1 MLKLNKYIGEEE
13 NMITDEEIQK
23 IFDWADKNKIV
34 GKRWKNQKW
43 GINLLDDEINSV
55 KRGIPRDKDTLLKIT
70 HLNLSKFKLSD
81 IPSELYKLI
90 KLKDLDISNNE
101 ILVLSKD
108 IGNLENLEYLDVSSN
123 LIWHEDSN
131 YSSFSIPEEIKKFK
145 KLRYLNLFDIK
156 LKTLPKEI
164 WELQSLEV
172 LNLGFHDSSIII
184 PKEIGNLINLIHL
197 ELKNLSNIELF
208 AEIGN
213 LVKLEYL
220 KIKDCEKLKYLMV
233 EIGNLENLKH
243 LELEHLII
251 KELPSEIG
259 NLSKLE
265 NLKLMDCE
273 LEIIPNEIGNLLKL
287 ESLKVNSCD
296 KLEIIPSEIGK
307 LKNLIELELEY
318 LSIKALPKEIGN
330 LSKLENLKLSDCEK
344 LELIPSEIGKLQE
357 LKHLDISWNTSLK
370 ELPKEVGRLVN
381 LTHLNFRHSG
391 LKKLPDELS
400 TLKNLKFLNDEP
412 YIMLNKKEETPMK
425 EEKNKID
432 NKKLGNIKFTHKNI
446 LLKGVPGTGK
456 SKTIDNIIENNL
468 EMSKI
473 QDNVLRINI
482 HSASSNSDLMQGISI
497 STNDNNDILY
507 EEKKGAV
514 LNHIFKAM
522 YKPNQ
527 PFVLVLE
534 EIQENSLNELIGDL
548 IYLIEKDKRTLIALD
563 NEQELS
569 YEELFSQVNPKYFVE
584 LPNLVENSESNTKMI
599 MPDNLYVFCT
609 SNYRDDRKVI
619 EDNLLR
625 RFDVVEIYPKYF
637 DESWVD
643 GNGELIFKSED
654 ISKFLEKLNG
664 AILKQFGNETH
675 PDRYLVGHAN
685 WLNIEEDDEALFY
698 TALLKVIIE
707 FKEIREVDFN
717 SYVKPILQKLF
728 KKDDELSDRIKTYLE
743 DFYDYKEDKL
753 KLNSY
758 KSLVEKLQ
766 AKIYSDFL

>member
-1 MLKLNKYIGEEE
+1 MSIKQIDSFFNTKENKNDSKKIGEKYFYVDSVKAGESAEFFKYLVQEKNIQLNSNLNVMDLCFGSANLTAHIVLDNKLDVTKLYLNDIDTKVTNQNITIDNKSEILDFDFLDFRQFNGYANSIDILVFNPTISDSDIHRKISIKE
-13 NMITDEEIQK
+13 NDRVIIFNNNLDIKVSFIDYCKNLSLKVIGDIKIDRINKTIKVEIEGTKKVLDTLPNSFNDYSLICKTKNMQKYENRSSVVTQINQTISTILKKDGIVVFVGTNKQRETIFQNYNTVFRYLRDDNDVFIIQK
-23 IFDWADKNKIV
+23 SGQKLLQCFENIENKFIE
-34 GKRWKNQKW
+34 N
-43 GINLLDDEINSV
+43 DDC
-55 KRGIPRDKDTLLKIT
+55 
-70 HLNLSKFKLSD
+70 
-81 IPSELYKLI
+81 
-90 KLKDLDISNNE
+90 
-101 ILVLSKD
+101 
-108 IGNLENLEYLDVSSN
+108 
-123 LIWHEDSN
+123 
-131 YSSFSIPEEIKKFK
+131 EIKK
-145 KLRYLNLFDIK
+145 LNEKPPESFDDI
-156 LKTLPKEI
+156 TVDI
-164 WELQSLEV
+164 DD
-172 LNLGFHDSSIII
+172 F
-184 PKEIGNLINLIHL
+184 
-197 ELKNLSNIELF
+197 
-208 AEIGN
+208 
-213 LVKLEYL
+213 
-220 KIKDCEKLKYLMV
+220 
-233 EIGNLENLKH
+233 
-243 LELEHLII
+243 
-251 KELPSEIG
+251 
-259 NLSKLE
+259 
-265 NLKLMDCE
+265 
-273 LEIIPNEIGNLLKL
+273 
-287 ESLKVNSCD
+287 
-296 KLEIIPSEIGK
+296 
-307 LKNLIELELEY
+307 
-318 LSIKALPKEIGN
+318 
-330 LSKLENLKLSDCEK
+330 LSDKTEA
-344 LELIPSEIGKLQE
+344 
-357 LKHLDISWNTSLK
+357 
-370 ELPKEVGRLVN
+370 
-381 LTHLNFRHSG
+381 
-391 LKKLPDELS
+391 
-400 TLKNLKFLNDEP
+400 
-412 YIMLNKKEETPMK
+412 KKEETPMK
-425 EEKNKID
+425 EIEKNKID

-456 SKTIDNIIENNL
+456 SKTIDNIIEKNL

-473 QDNVLRINI
+473 PDNVLRINI

-685 WLNIEEDDEALFY
+685 WLNIEKDDEALFY